1 MKKLQIQLPDHL
13 YNDLKFLAEKLEYSL
28 AELLRRGAEQ
38 ILLFHPQI
46 LDKDSSQP
54 TWKMPK
60 PKDLGL
66 KVSDPSELRKIA
78 NTRDN

>member
-1 MKKLQIQLPDHL
+1 
-13 YNDLKFLAEKLEYSL
+13 LEYSL

-46 LDKDSSQP
+46 LNKDSSKP
-54 TWKMPK
+54 TWTMPK

-66 KVSDPSELRKIA
+66 KITDPSDLRKIA